1 MEPDCNLRSVS
12 PLGVGGP
19 VGRWKKVP
27 NARYESMEVEGA

>member
-1 MEPDCNLRSVS
+1 MEPGCNLRSVS

-27 NARYESMEVEGA
+27 NAR